1 MLTADLTRSHPP
13 HRPPTARRA
22 RAAFTLIE
30 LMVVIGIIMLL
41 VGISVYAYTQVTRH
55 SKAQKTK
62 AGLEV
67 CRALMAEYEAT
78 AGAAAARQLV
88 TDTGNSWNNSGN
100 PLDANPPRPYAFD
113 VQTRL
118 LLRELLRSPNSKK
131 ILARLP
137 AESLQYAQV
146 QINRQLTEN
155 LPLIL
160 DGYGKPIFYIP
171 PAGLVNVTVAG
182 SPLPNNAL
190 RSDGK
195 YHPLSSG
202 PTAANLTGFWVSV
215 GPDGKLY
222 EGDDNQYSFEN

>member
-1 MLTADLTRSHPP
+1 MLTADLNRSQPP
-13 HRPPTARRA
+13 HRLPTARRT

-62 AGLEV
+62 AALEV

-88 TDTGNSWNNSGN
+88 TDTGNSWNNAGQ

-171 PAGLVNVTVAG
+171 PAGLVNLTVG
-182 SPLPNNAL
+182 GQPPTPNRAL
-190 RSDGK
+190 RSDGQF
-195 YHPLSSG
+195 HPLFPIAS
-202 PTAANLTGFWVSV
+202 NLTGFWVSV